1 MEYSVHNFLLWA
13 DYYSA
18 PKNSMCGSLA
28 GKDGNGQIWTFD
40 EYDDAERVA
49 TRVSNYTG
57 KGYKIASVISFEEE
71 YDRIFRGEY
80 PTLICDNETVYPV
93 AIV

>member
-1 MEYSVHNFLLWA
+1 MKVGDYLLIYR
-13 DYYSA
+13 DRRVFY
-18 PKNSMCGSLA
+18 PLRR

-57 KGYKIASVISFEEE
+57 KDYKVASVISIDEE

-80 PTLICDNETVYPV
+80 PTLICDDETVYPV